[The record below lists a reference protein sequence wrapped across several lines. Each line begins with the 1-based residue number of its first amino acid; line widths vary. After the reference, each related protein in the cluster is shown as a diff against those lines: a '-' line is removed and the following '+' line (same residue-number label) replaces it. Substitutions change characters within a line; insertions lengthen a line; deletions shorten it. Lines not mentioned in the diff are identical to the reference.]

1 MGDLIIPKFSA
12 EMRGDDLFLEVEGK
26 RGELIGFKSSTA
38 DEQLWDA
45 SVAFAALHSIE
56 FGLAYMDLVLK
67 GILAA
72 AAARNS
78 PEGEIRGTVEYWASE
93 RRCLLKYGL
102 ENGFPAQDKEALK
115 EMLEAGASEGGALRQ
130 TLEIIEATP
139 DEELQAA
146 ALMSRLH

>member
-12 EMRGDDLFLEVEGK
+12 EIAADDLFLEVEGK

-38 DEQLWDA
+38 TSSSGTA

-102 ENGFPAQDKEALK
+102 ENGFR
-115 EMLEAGASEGGALRQ
+115 AGQGGTQGDARSWRLGRGRAPPDAGD
-130 TLEIIEATP
+130 IEATP
-139 DEELQAA
+139 TRN
-146 ALMSRLH
+146 SRRRL